1 MYKCQNQCIVL
12 EDAKEAALKYT
23 KVHMATRWTV
33 RHGFML
39 LWYKDLMN
47 VTEIGLYHLRV

>member
-12 EDAKEAALKYT
+12 EDAKEAALKYI
-23 KVHMATRWTV
+23 KVHMVTRWTV

-47 VTEIGLYHLRV
+47 VTEIRLYHLRV